1 MVKGWVC
8 MSNQK
13 ALSSSEL
20 ATLWM
25 TYQQKTMIQRILEY
39 FIEKADD
46 DEARRILVETHKK
59 VEVYVGRITSMF
71 EDEGCI
77 VPVGFTSED
86 VNPGVPKL
94 FDHMFDIMFLR
105 QLKAISMGL
114 HTLHINMSYREDLI
128 LFYKELTG
136 FTQTVYQNCMDYL
149 SEKDVLPGPPAVTMP
164 KSVEFAQSPNY
175 MAGFN
180 IFSDKRTLNTV
191 EVAYLYFGIESNTL
205 GMQMMTGFA
214 QVANEQEVKKYFIKG
229 KELSK
234 KIVSDYSKVL
244 LQSDIQAPSSPG
256 ARATDSTIS
265 PFSDKLMMYCTSLF
279 TNFGLG
285 SNALGTAFSLRSD
298 LPVML
303 ASTAKDILSFGHDGG
318 KIMAKNGW
326 MEQPPSME
334 DRNKLFK

>member
-1 MVKGWVC
+1 MTEK
-8 MSNQK
+8 K
-13 ALSSSEL
+13 ALNSSEL

-25 TYQQKTMIQRILEY
+25 TYQQKTMIQQILEY
-39 FIEKADD
+39 LIEKADD
-46 DEARRILVETHKK
+46 EEAKNILVYTHTHVK
-59 VEVYVGRITSMF
+59 EYVGRLVSIF
-71 EDEGCI
+71 EEEGCV
-77 VPVGFTSED
+77 VPAGFTEED
-86 VNPGVPKL
+86 VNPGVPIL
-94 FDHMFDIMFLR
+94 FGHSFDIMFLR

-114 HTLHINMSYREDLI
+114 HTLHLNMSYRKDLI
-128 LFYKELTG
+128 LLYKELTG
-136 FTQTVYQNCMDYL
+136 FTQTVYEKCMDYL
-149 SEKDVLPGPPAVTMP
+149 KDKDVLPGPPAVTLP

-214 QVANEQEVKKYFIKG
+214 QVANEPEVKKYFIKG

-234 KIVSDYSKVL
+234 KIIREYSKVL
-244 LQSDIQAPSSPG
+244 MQSDIQAPATSG

-265 PFSDKLMMYCTSLF
+265 PFSDKLVMYCTSLF

-303 ASTAKDILSFGHDGG
+303 ASTAKDILAYGHDGG

-326 MEQPPSME
+326 LEQPPSME